1 MSNEREL
8 LFSLLTKAYNKT
20 EAEITPLLYDTN
32 ETGETTLKTDANEQL
47 LNLDA
52 SRVSSWKTK
61 QGEVITKAV
70 GEATAKTHGYWEN
83 NLKTKFAIDADVR
96 GEELLIEVEN
106 RMKQV
111 SAGDGKGK
119 NSKEYLELE
128 AQKRSLENE
137 LKTNYVHKTEYEK
150 LTFNIEKDKR
160 LSVADNVAMT
170 TLNNLKLLA
179 NEDTIIQ
186 SNLTEAFR
194 NKLASKFDDI
204 EITEDKKVFPLKSG
218 QRIENN
224 NGYAVELQEIV
235 KETALGYWREVKQP
249 ATGNGD
255 GDKNKDKS
263 QSSASIAEMERR
275 LNDPATSPE
284 ERYNLL
290 LLIQKQKQQ

>member
-1 MSNEREL
+1 MSNEKEL

-83 NLKTKFAIDADVR
+83 NLKTKFAIDADVK

-106 RMKQV
+106 RMKLI
-111 SAGDGKGK
+111 STGDGKGK

-204 EITEDKKVFPLKSG
+204 EITEDKKVFPLKGG

>member
-1 MSNEREL
+1 MSNEKEL

-20 EAEITPLLYDTN
+20 EAEITPLLYDTS

-47 LNLDA
+47 LSLDA
-52 SRVSSWKTK
+52 NRVNSWKTK

-128 AQKRSLENE
+128 AQKRTLENE
-137 LKTNYVHKTEYEK
+137 LKTNYVPLKEYEK

-170 TLNNLKLLA
+170 TLNNLKLLGH
-179 NEDTIIQ
+179 EDTIIQ

-204 EITEDKKVFPLKSG
+204 EITEDKKVFPLKGG

-235 KETALGYWREVKQP
+235 KEIALGYWREVKQP

-255 GDKNKDKS
+255 GNKSQS
-263 QSSASIAEMERR
+263 QSSASIAEMERK

-284 ERYNLL
+284 ERYSLL